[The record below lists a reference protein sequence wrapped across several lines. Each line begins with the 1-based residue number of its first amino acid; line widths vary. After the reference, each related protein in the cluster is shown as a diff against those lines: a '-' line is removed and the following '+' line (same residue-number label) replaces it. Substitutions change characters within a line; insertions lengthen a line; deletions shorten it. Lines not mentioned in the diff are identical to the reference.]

1 MSIVLSGIRI
11 GIDDVEQEALEE
23 ARRLLRVGKNQILQI
38 VPVKKSLDAR
48 RRDHISVVY
57 SVRVDLADEEQKYAK
72 AAAVRLGQNRVKYLD
87 NQPVSFEK
95 GKEKILK
102 KVGEECTEV
111 VIGAMKGSKEE
122 TIYEISDLC
131 YHVLV
136 LMVESGITIEEIK
149 AELASRHVIDH
160 KVKQETMQ

>member
-72 AAAVRLGQNRVKYLD
+72 AARFASD
-87 NQPVSFEK
+87 
-95 GKEKILK
+95 KIESNIWIISRSPLK
-102 KVGEECTEV
+102 RAKKNCS
-111 VIGAMKGSKEE
+111 IRS
-122 TIYEISDLC
+122 L
-131 YHVLV
+131 
-136 LMVESGITIEEIK
+136 
-149 AELASRHVIDH
+149 
-160 KVKQETMQ
+160 

>member
-95 GKEKILK
+95 GKEKLQHPI
-102 KVGEECTEV
+102 
-111 VIGAMKGSKEE
+111 VIAGFGPAANIPAG
-122 TIYEISDLC
+122 L
-131 YHVLV
+131 
-136 LMVESGITIEEIK
+136 
-149 AELASRHVIDH
+149 
-160 KVKQETMQ
+160 